1 MSKYIHKK
9 LRFYTNMIS
18 KEDVSLN
25 FSDKQLVKFI
35 DISDEYGILEDIKF
49 TIKLNDYQIQEG
61 DRIAIYKIGWKEVQ
75 DYEIFDWAPTNTTD
89 MEIPFH
95 FKGSVLPKNLQSL
108 YQICYIS
115 GDNQVKGASTPF
127 HIQALDI
134 SVNNTLQEHTNLN
147 KNIFKDCKQIL
158 VQHQR
163 DIENCNIK
171 LLKMINNCIA
181 HQQSQYNDIFGK
193 QELYTKL
200 ISDQKDEIQNLRD
213 KIIKIEEDYQKL
225 YAEKNQ
231 IQNKYESLKMHIE
244 IKKKV
249 DGQNLED
256 NQSKD
261 NACLDIS
268 ISDEFDVGFFEFQS
282 IPQFPAISE
291 GLF

>member
-1 MSKYIHKK
+1 
-9 LRFYTNMIS
+9 MIS

>member
-256 NQSKD
+256 NQS
-261 NACLDIS
+261 
-268 ISDEFDVGFFEFQS
+268 FFEFQS